1 MKRIAV
7 LVLLVAIVIVVTLS
21 FAQSLTE
28 IKKRGKLNRDR
39 MISENHSDRN
49 GLDASTL
56 SHGSPLTGPT
66 KAPGKPTTGR

>member
-28 IKKRGKLNRDR
+28 IKKRGKL
-39 MISENHSDRN
+39 IVGTEP
-49 GLDASTL
+49 TFPPL
-56 SHGSPLTGPT
+56 SSLTRKT
-66 KAPGKPTTGR
+66 KLLVLI